1 MRFRDLAFSNLRRRR
16 GRTIFLILSL
26 SVGIAMIVA
35 VLSVTAAMQASVESK
50 LREFGANMVVMPNT
64 LEMPITYGG
73 MSIGAVPARVGEL
86 TEEDATLVASIQRK
100 DALRGV
106 SPKLIGAM
114 RIENR
119 EFILAGVR
127 FRDELKMKRWWKIHG
142 STPSLSRDVLLGAM
156 TSRQLD
162 KKAGDKLIMGEK
174 EFRVAG
180 VLDEQFSAED
190 RAIFADLRE
199 TGLLF
204 NKPGKVSLIEVSTW
218 CAACPIETVV
228 QQISAKLPDAKV
240 FAVKQLV
247 EAELS
252 QVNLITRFAIVLTVI
267 MLLVGSLIMLLTM
280 MVAVRERTQE
290 IGILRAIGF
299 RQSHI
304 TKLILLE
311 GFTISL
317 IGGCLGAFVGSMA
330 GILLSRSFAGPE
342 VPLSFDPWLAGM
354 ALTLAVVM
362 GTLPTIYSA
371 RKASQLDPMSALR
384 AI

>member
-1 MRFRDLAFSNLRRRR
+1 MHFRDLAFSNLRRRR

-73 MSIGAVPARVGEL
+73 MTIGAVPTRAGEL

-106 SPKLIGAM
+106 SPKLIGAI

-142 STPSLSRDVLLGAM
+142 STPSLSRDVLLGSM

-162 KKAGDKLIMGEK
+162 KKPGDKLILGDK

-252 QVNLITRFAIVLTVI
+252 QVSLITRFAIVLTVI
-267 MLLVGSLIMLLTM
+267 ILLVGSLIMLLTM

-330 GILLSRSFAGPE
+330 AILLSRSFAGPE
-342 VPLSFDPWLAGM
+342 APLSFDPWLAGM

>member
-1 MRFRDLAFSNLRRRR
+1 
-16 GRTIFLILSL
+16 
-26 SVGIAMIVA
+26 MIVA

-73 MSIGAVPARVGEL
+73 MTIGAVPTRAGEL

-106 SPKLIGAM
+106 LPKLIGAM

-142 STPSLSRDVLLGAM
+142 STPSLSRDVLLGSM

-162 KKAGDKLIMGEK
+162 KKPGDKLILGDK

-252 QVNLITRFAIVLTVI
+252 QVSLITRFAIVLTVI
-267 MLLVGSLIMLLTM
+267 ILLVGSLIMLLTM

-330 GILLSRSFAGPE
+330 AILLSRSFAGPE
-342 VPLSFDPWLAGM
+342 APLSFDPWLAGM